1 MLFLGIQAQTQD
13 RGRETFAG
21 KPSRQEALFL
31 GILQTQCEE
40 CAPEISCGTQ
50 SMGPGQTYIN
60 YYCLAHSSLIIIIII
75 IFEVGNMHSMGLESM
90 TLS

>member
-60 YYCLAHSSLIIIIII
+60 YYCLAHSSLITLG
-75 IFEVGNMHSMGLESM
+75 EV
-90 TLS
+90 TLLPRVLL